1 MYVFIYIFHS
11 LPWSFGIP
19 CEILSFSTAPSTSIL
34 TFETEETSAPCANAA
49 TSGSVIWIFLHL
61 THTHTHIYIYILQSL
76 PWSFGIPCE
85 IFLFST
91 APSTSILTLETEEIS
106 APCAS
111 AATSGSVIRIF
122 LHLTHTHTYI
132 YIYITFATLVFWH
145 SMWNLLILHSA
156 FHLYTY
162 VRNRGNKCALCE
174 CRHFR

>member
-1 MYVFIYIFHS
+1 MFSPLLLLIILYLS
-11 LPWSFGIP
+11 
-19 CEILSFSTAPSTSIL
+19 ILSWRFVGLSHCLGRFHRGWVTCLSFLLFVILLLRCTWDLAKSISLFVTNETTFVISTASSTS
-34 TFETEETSAPCANAA
+34 TFTTEQISASAA

-61 THTHTHIYIYILQSL
+61 THTHTHTYI
-76 PWSFGIPCE
+76 
-85 IFLFST
+85 
-91 APSTSILTLETEEIS
+91 
-106 APCAS
+106 
-111 AATSGSVIRIF
+111 
-122 LHLTHTHTYI
+122 YI